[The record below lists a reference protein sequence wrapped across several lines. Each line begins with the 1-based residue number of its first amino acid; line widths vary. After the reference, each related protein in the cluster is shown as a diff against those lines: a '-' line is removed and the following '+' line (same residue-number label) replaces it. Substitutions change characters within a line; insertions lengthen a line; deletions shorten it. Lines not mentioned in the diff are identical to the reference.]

1 SRLASF
7 SKKMMGP
14 EFSNRHEGMI
24 IRGDRLLRIRARL
37 ILESVYRYHGC
48 VEEMVLNR
56 LANQSALTTPI
67 VEWMDNGR
75 PFRTMTPTY
84 DS

>member
-1 SRLASF
+1 LAIRCSRLAGF
-7 SKKMMGP
+7 SKEIMGP

-24 IRGDRLLRIRARL
+24 IREDKLLR
-37 ILESVYRYHGC
+37 
-48 VEEMVLNR
+48 
-56 LANQSALTTPI
+56 TTPI